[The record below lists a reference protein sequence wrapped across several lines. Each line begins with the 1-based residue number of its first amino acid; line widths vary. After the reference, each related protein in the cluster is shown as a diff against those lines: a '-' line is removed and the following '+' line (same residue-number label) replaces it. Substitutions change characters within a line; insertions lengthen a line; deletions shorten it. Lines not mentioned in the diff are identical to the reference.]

1 MKSLICS
8 ALLILYSCAAQ
19 AQSVQAVPYPFL
31 NQPISLFRDSLIC
44 VMNMDL
50 GKTYDEKPD
59 CLSFR
64 HTDSLAI
71 YRYGSVAFHGVI
83 LSVDTPNGLISNIVH
98 FKASLWGVD
107 SVNVKKDFRTLTA
120 FFDSNMGKRIPVKRP
135 LQEREKVLVW
145 RTPSNQIALQLITFE
160 RKKGRKVAAI
170 FNLVVEQLK
179 KNP

>member
-19 AQSVQAVPYPFL
+19 AQSLQSGPYSFL

-71 YRYGSVAFHGVI
+71 YRYGSVTFYGVI
-83 LSVDTPNGLISNIVH
+83 LSVDTPKGLVNYIMH
-98 FKASLWGVD
+98 FKSSLRGVD
-107 SVNVKKDFRTLTA
+107 SVDVKKDFRTLTS
-120 FFDSNMGKRIPVKRP
+120 FFDATMGKRIPVKRP
-135 LQEREKVLVW
+135 LEEREKELVW
-145 RTPSNQIALQLITFE
+145 RTPSHQIALQLITFE

-170 FNLVVEQLK
+170 LTLSIEQLK
-179 KNP
+179 KNS

>member
-98 FKASLWGVD
+98 F
-107 SVNVKKDFRTLTA
+107 
-120 FFDSNMGKRIPVKRP
+120 RIPVKRP

>member
-1 MKSLICS
+1 MKLLICS
-8 ALLILYSCAAQ
+8 ILLMLYSCAAQ
-19 AQSVQAVPYPFL
+19 AQSVQSVPYPFL

-44 VMNMDL
+44 VVNMDL

-71 YRYGSVAFHGVI
+71 YRYGSVAFYGVI
-83 LSVDTPNGLISNIVH
+83 LSVDTPKGVINYIMH
-98 FKASLWGVD
+98 FKSSLWGVD
-107 SVNVKKDFRTLTA
+107 SVNVKKDFRILTA
-120 FFDSNMGKRIPVKRP
+120 FFDSTMGKRTPVKRP
-135 LQEREKVLVW
+135 LQEREKELIW
-145 RTPSNQIALQLITFE
+145 RSPSHQISLQLITFE

-170 FNLVVEQLK
+170 LNLSIEQLK

>member
-8 ALLILYSCAAQ
+8 ALMILYSCTVQ
-19 AQSVQAVPYPFL
+19 AQSVQSGPYPFL
-31 NQPISLFRDSLIC
+31 NHPVSLFRDSLIC

-64 HTDSLAI
+64 HTDSLAV
-71 YRYGSVAFHGVI
+71 YRYGSVAFYGVI
-83 LSVDTPNGLISNIVH
+83 LSVDSPQGLITYITH
-98 FKASLWGVD
+98 FKSSLWGVD
-107 SVNVKKDFRTLTA
+107 SVDVKKDFKTLTA
-120 FFDSNMGKRIPVKRP
+120 FFDATMGKRTPVKRP
-135 LQEREKVLVW
+135 LQEREKEIVW
-145 RTPSNQIALQLITFE
+145 RSPSNQITLQLITFE

-170 FNLVVEQLK
+170 LNLTVEQLK

>member
-19 AQSVQAVPYPFL
+19 AQSVQSGPYPFL
-31 NQPISLFRDSLIC
+31 NKSISLFRDSLIC

-71 YRYGSVAFHGVI
+71 YRYGAVTFYGVI
-83 LSVDTPNGLISNIVH
+83 LSVDTPKGLVNYIMH
-98 FKASLWGVD
+98 FKSSLRGVD
-107 SVNVKKDFRTLTA
+107 SVDVKKDFRILTS
-120 FFDSNMGKRIPVKRP
+120 FFDATMGKRIPVKRP
-135 LQEREKVLVW
+135 LEEREKELVW

-170 FNLVVEQLK
+170 LTLSVEQLK
-179 KNP
+179 KNS